1 MEATI
6 LRAVISGD
14 LMRYSENVARLKP
27 SATMAVSALAKRLA
41 SEGKDILDLSA
52 GEPDFDTPAFVRD
65 AAIRGIQSGQT
76 RYTPPAGTPALRK
89 AIAARLTERAGR
101 EMHWEGVVVTSGAK
115 QALFNAIFTLFG
127 PGDEVLIPAPYW
139 TTYPDL
145 VQVARAEPVIVM
157 GDESRSFKVTTADL
171 ERAATPRTRG
181 LVLNSPCNPT
191 GAVYSKAEIERLAA
205 WARGRNAWLISDE
218 IYRAIYYGAGGGQAP
233 GLLDLPTSSLGP
245 FVLVDGASKAFAMTG
260 WRIGFTWAEP
270 EVAKKMAA
278 LQSQITS
285 NPTTPAQA
293 AALEAYSNVRAADA
307 SVAEM
312 AAAFRRR
319 RDLVTA
325 RMRELLPDVPF
336 IQPEGAFYLYFRVD
350 AFFAGGVQD
359 ATAWCSRLLEDQGVA
374 LVPGAAFGD
383 DRWVRMSYAA
393 ADEVLEKSLAR
404 IAAQVGSAVS

>member
-1 MEATI
+1 
-6 LRAVISGD
+6 
-14 LMRYSENVARLKP
+14 MRYSENVAQLKP

-41 SEGKDILDLSA
+41 SEGRDILDLSA

-65 AAIRGIQSGQT
+65 AAIRGIQSGHT

-89 AIAARLTERAGR
+89 AIAARLTERAAR

-127 PGDEVLIPAPYW
+127 PGDEVLIPAPFW

-145 VQVARAEPVIVM
+145 VTIARAEPVIVM
-157 GDESRSFKVTTADL
+157 GDEARSFKVTTSDL
-171 ERAATPRTRG
+171 EKAATPRTRG

-191 GAVYSKAEIERLAA
+191 GAVYSKTEIERLAA
-205 WARGRNAWLISDE
+205 WARERNVWLISDE
-218 IYRAIYYGAGGGQAP
+218 IYRAIHYGAEGGHAP
-233 GLLDLPTSSLGP
+233 GLLELAASSLGP

-260 WRIGFTWAEP
+260 WRIGFTWSDP
-270 EVAKKMAA
+270 EVAKKMTA

-293 AALEAYSNVRAADA
+293 AALEAYSNVRAANA

-319 RDLVTA
+319 RDLVTT

-336 IQPEGAFYLYFRVD
+336 VQPEGAFHLDFRVD
-350 AFFAGGVQD
+350 AFFGGGVTD

-393 ADEVLEKSLAR
+393 ADAVLEKALAR
-404 IAAQVGSAVS
+404 VAAQVGSAVS

>member
-1 MEATI
+1 
-6 LRAVISGD
+6 
-14 LMRYSENVARLKP
+14 MRFSENVGELKP
-27 SATMAVSALAKRLA
+27 SATMAVSALAKRLQ
-41 SEGKDILDLSA
+41 SEGRDILDLSA

-65 AAIRGIQSGQT
+65 AAIRGIESGQT

-89 AIAARLTERAGR
+89 AIAARLSERAGG
-101 EMHWEGVVVTSGAK
+101 EMRWEGVVVTSGAK

-127 PGDEVLIPAPYW
+127 PGDEVLVPAPYW

-145 VQVARAEPVIVM
+145 VKIARAEPVIVM
-157 GDESRSFKVTTADL
+157 GDERKDFKITTADL
-171 ERAATPRTRG
+171 ERARTPRTRG

-191 GAVYSKAEIERLAA
+191 GAVYALAEIERLAA
-205 WARGRNAWLISDE
+205 WARERGVWLISDE
-218 IYRAIYYGAGGGQAP
+218 IYRAIYYGPEGGHAP
-233 GLLDLPTSSLGP
+233 GLLELPSSALGP

-260 WRIGFTWAEP
+260 WRIGFTWTEP
-270 EVAKKMAA
+270 EVATKMAA

-285 NPTTPAQA
+285 NATTPAQV

-312 AAAFRRR
+312 RGAFRRR
-319 RDLVTA
+319 RDLVTT

-336 IQPEGAFYLYFRVD
+336 VEPEGAFYLYFRVD
-350 AFFAGGVQD
+350 AFFGESVSN

-393 ADEVLEKSLAR
+393 ADEVLEKALVK
-404 IAAQVGSAVS
+404 IAAMVGASIS